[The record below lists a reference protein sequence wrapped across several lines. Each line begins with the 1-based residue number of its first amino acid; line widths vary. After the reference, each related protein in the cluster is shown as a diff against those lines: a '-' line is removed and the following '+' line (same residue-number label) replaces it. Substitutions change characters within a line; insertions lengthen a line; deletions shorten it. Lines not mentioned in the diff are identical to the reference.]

1 VRVDMTAE
9 EWVMVEDVRA
19 EGGSPPLDT
28 LADKLNY
35 LFDKIRPTRDELG
48 ATDEPGRAYT
58 NKEIADKINRMSAAS
73 GVRIS
78 AAYVGELRRGVAD
91 DPRTSHVRALAAA
104 FQVDPAFFVDDKVTR
119 RVQEQITML
128 TQLREMKVQQVAL
141 RTVLADTGLSP
152 ASALVVEQMVA
163 RLQEVERGRERPPS

>member
-1 VRVDMTAE
+1 MG
-9 EWVMVEDVRA
+9 EDVRP
-19 EGGSPPLDT
+19 EGAPRSLDT

-35 LFDKIRPTRDELG
+35 LFDTVRPTRAELSDADE
-48 ATDEPGRAYT
+48 AGRPYT
-58 NKEIADKINRMSAAS
+58 NREIADKINSAAVES

-78 AAYVGELRRGVAD
+78 AAYVGELRRGIAD

-119 RVQEQITML
+119 RVQEQIAML

-163 RLQEVERGRERPPS
+163 RLQEVEHGRDQPGAAP

>member
-1 VRVDMTAE
+1 
-9 EWVMVEDVRA
+9 MVEDVRG
-19 EGGSPPLDT
+19 ESGPSSLET

-48 ATDEPGRAYT
+48 ADEFGRPYT
-58 NKEIADKINRMSAAS
+58 NKEIADKINRMSEVS
-73 GVRIS
+73 GVKIS
-78 AAYVGELRRGVAD
+78 SAYVGELRRGIAD
-91 DPRTSHVRALAAA
+91 DPRTSHVRALAGA

-163 RLQEVERGRERPPS
+163 RLQEVEQSREQPPS

>member
-1 VRVDMTAE
+1 
-9 EWVMVEDVRA
+9 
-19 EGGSPPLDT
+19 PPQLDAF
-28 LADKLNY
+28 ADKLSY
-35 LFDKIRPTRDELG
+35 LFDKIRPTADEL
-48 ATDEPGRAYT
+48 ADPDEVGRPYT
-58 NKEIADKINRMSAAS
+58 NKEIADKINSVSAAS
-73 GVRIS
+73 GVKIS

-104 FQVDPAFFVDDKVTR
+104 FQVDPAFFLDDKVTR

-152 ASALVVEQMVA
+152 ASALIVEQMVA
-163 RLQEVERGRERPPS
+163 RLQEVEGRDRPPPAAH